1 MSLAQVSTAT
11 FEQNVLQADLPTLCK
26 YTAPWCLYCVRQT
39 PVLEAVAKDL
49 SGTCSV
55 VELDI
60 DDSPEIAKQYGVRSI
75 PTLILFANG
84 KEVAR
89 QVGSASK
96 AAIVEMV
103 REALVDIAENPS
115 DADILEEN
123 AQG

>member
-1 MSLAQVSTAT
+1 MSLPQVSTAT
-11 FEQNVLQADLPTLCK
+11 FQQNVLQADRPTLCK
-26 YTAPWCLYCVRQT
+26 YSGTWCQPCLKLT
-39 PVLEAVAKDL
+39 PVLEAVAQDL
-49 SGTCSV
+49 AGKCSV

-103 REALVDIAENPS
+103 GEALADVAAEELPN
-115 DADILEEN
+115 EETVEETV
-123 AQG
+123 